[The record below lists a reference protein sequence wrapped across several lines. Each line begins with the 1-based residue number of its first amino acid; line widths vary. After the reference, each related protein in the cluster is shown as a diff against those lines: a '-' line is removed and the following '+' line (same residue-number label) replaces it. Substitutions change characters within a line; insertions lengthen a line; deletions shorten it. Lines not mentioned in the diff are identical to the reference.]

1 MTEMQNIDVR
11 IMELRAKAVRKSF
24 EKLRFGITISLNI
37 SGIYPDRKEQ
47 NVMQSIN
54 NISRLNSHY

>member
-11 IMELRAKAVRKSF
+11 IMELGAKAVRKSF

-47 NVMQSIN
+47 NVMQSIF
-54 NISRLNSHY
+54 SRLNSHY